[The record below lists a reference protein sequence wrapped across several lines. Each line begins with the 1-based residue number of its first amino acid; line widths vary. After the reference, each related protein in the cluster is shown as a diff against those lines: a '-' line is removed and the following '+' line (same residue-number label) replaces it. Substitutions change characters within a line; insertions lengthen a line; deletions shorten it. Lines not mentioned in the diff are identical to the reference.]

1 MDDDASMSMRWGG
14 FFESPARNLGLQLMS
29 SVPAD
34 RDTKQL
40 LSGSPFLHHHQHV
53 PHHHHH
59 PRDCGGNGNGNG
71 VPNGGAM
78 PPPATEAPPSMPMN
92 FVRNDMW
99 MHPQQQQH
107 HHHHP
112 REHKVLHN
120 LTVGHGSS
128 HIAHHDPVGYGMI
141 PGTHSTHTLQ
151 MMQQTEPQP
160 QPPPPP
166 QQPKEECISSP
177 LIEENV
183 PVIDEPPP
191 PKKRQ
196 QGRQP
201 KVPRAKKPKKSVAPR
216 EDGAPN
222 APTPRRRGPRK
233 NIGMVINGIDLDLSR
248 IPTPVCSC
256 TGAPQQ
262 CYRWGAGGWQSAC
275 CTTTI
280 STYPLPMSTKRRGAR
295 IAGRKMS
302 HGAFKKVLEKLAGEG
317 YNLNNPIDLKT
328 FWAKHG
334 TNKFVTISS
343 RTVEAIDIHVPAY
356 YCNGQCRCWNVMIQR
371 QEEQSCT
378 YFSFGNISAKEMNSK
393 SRGNARAEKGDPW

>member
-1 MDDDASMSMRWGG
+1 MDDDGNITLRGWGG
-14 FFESPARNLGLQLMS
+14 FYEPPPPPPRNLGLQLMS

-40 LSGSPFLHHHQHV
+40 LSASPFMHHHAHQHV
-53 PHHHHH
+53 PHHQHHA
-59 PRDCGGNGNGNG
+59 RECGGAGGNGGA
-71 VPNGGAM
+71 PNGGM
-78 PPPATEAPPSMPMN
+78 PPTEAPSMNMN

-99 MHPQQQQH
+99 MHPQH
-107 HHHHP
+107 HS
-112 REHKVLHN
+112 RETKVLHTLN
-120 LTVGHGSS
+120 VGHGG
-128 HIAHHDPVGYGMI
+128 HIAHSAHHDPVGYGMI
-141 PGTHSTHTLQ
+141 PGTHSGHTLQ
-151 MMQQTEPQP
+151 MMQQPESQPQP
-160 QPPPPP
+160 QPPPP
-166 QQPKEECISSP
+166 PKEECISSP

-183 PVIDEPPP
+183 PVISEPPP

-201 KVPRAKKPKKSVAPR
+201 KVPRPKKPKKPAAPR

-222 APTPRRRGPRK
+222 PPATRRRGPRK

-256 TGAPQQ
+256 TGSPQQ

-334 TNKFVTISS
+334 TNKFVTISI
-343 RTVEAIDIHVPAY
+343 T
-356 YCNGQCRCWNVMIQR
+356 
-371 QEEQSCT
+371 
-378 YFSFGNISAKEMNSK
+378 K
-393 SRGNARAEKGDPW
+393 